1 MSELDEESIAIR
13 CECRTITPVMGS
25 GKLLALA
32 DVTIEI
38 AGVEVIIHSIRVE
51 ADANGTAVRLPVDRQ
66 QRPLIILPYEVRLAL
81 GDTVLA
87 AGIEAGIL
95 RARPGQ
101 AALATVLR

>member
-1 MSELDEESIAIR
+1 MSKPDSDTVAIR
-13 CECRTITPVMGS
+13 CECRAITPVS
-25 GKLLALA
+25 GCGRLLALA

-38 AGVEVIIHSIRVE
+38 DGLEIIINSVRVD

-66 QRPLIILPYEVRLAL
+66 NRPLIVLPDEVRDAL

-95 RARPGQ
+95 KERATS
-101 AALATVLR
+101 AAG

>member
-1 MSELDEESIAIR
+1 MNKSDEESIAIR
-13 CECRTITPVMGS
+13 CECIAITPVSGC

-32 DVTIEI
+32 DVVIEI
-38 AGVEVIIHSIRVE
+38 DGIEIIINSVRVD

-66 QRPLIILPYEVRLAL
+66 NRPLIVLPDEVRDAL

-95 RARPGQ
+95 RERPGRATS
-101 AALATVLR
+101 AAG